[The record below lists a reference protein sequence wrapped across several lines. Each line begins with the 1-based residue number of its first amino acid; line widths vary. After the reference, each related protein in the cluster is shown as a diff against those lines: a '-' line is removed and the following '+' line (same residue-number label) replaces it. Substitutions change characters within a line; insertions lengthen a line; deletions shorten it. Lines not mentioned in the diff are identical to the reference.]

1 MRRNITV
8 IIQARMGSS
17 RLPGKVLKTIKDKT
31 ILGYVIDSVSKS
43 NYIDNIVIATTDN
56 DDDYAIV
63 EYCEENNLNVFRGS
77 ENDVLD
83 RYYQC
88 AKKNKA
94 KNIVRITADCPL
106 HDYKVI
112 DKVIEEFINSDY
124 DYVTNTFEY
133 TYPDGMD
140 VEIFTFEALENAWK
154 NSKLLSERE
163 HVTPYIRNN
172 KFKVKNVY
180 SDKENPIYRLTL
192 DEPEDFVFIESIING
207 IGRDDFNLEDIIEFL
222 ENKPELL
229 EINNSF
235 GINEGYEKSLKE
247 DKEIF

>member
-1 MRRNITV
+1 MRRNIIV

-207 IGRDDFNLEDIIEFL
+207 IGRDNFNLEDIIEFL